1 MGPHVLTR
9 QRRKEGPGTPAR
21 RGLSKARAVT
31 TQSRTRKLVKKLSK
45 SAMTGKLATVK
56 TPKKVTNLNA
66 IVKNASK
73 TAPSRVS
80 QKPTETVKA
89 TSPERKKEPKR
100 SETKSTSPE
109 KKVVT
114 KQADGKV
121 ATVEKKKDISDIR
134 KSTSLDR
141 KKEPETKKTKTTTP
155 SVVKKITVTKSEN
168 LKDASDQTPTEKKTK
183 KNPLKSVKVNASKND
198 SKNPDHGTGSK
209 ISHKKKIFKENPF
222 VENRLKDSSA
232 EATTSGKNSEMQQSN
247 VPKNTGDKTDANQ
260 QSKTNKDRASSPQKR
275 KRICP
280 LRSSSAPIPT
290 SENTKTGTDEEQ
302 SKIGSVARASKLSTE
317 NISQQNNPKKAGVA
331 KKGSKSLDTSKCN
344 KTKDSD
350 PMIAKPTDDHPPIKE
365 PSNVQTVNPSVWP
378 DNQKCTMNGKESGIL
393 IKMPFLDSQLVA
405 PLGRKKL
412 IGKVKPIAR
421 VKGTVIES
429 KKPDMEK
436 KVMADSTEIP
446 NAGESILTIPEADTS
461 DKLKNESDKKK
472 CTAFP
477 SKPFDDSK
485 KSIDPS
491 KAIKCLKKLEVGKP
505 KESACGKNVIPEN
518 SLISE
523 NVTSPKIMPKLKTKN
538 PAKLMKRRPK
548 ISLVKGRPIV
558 KKTKNLRM
566 VKGVKLAKKLLK
578 VSQSVDKKVESI
590 KDSASSSDEVTYSFP
605 ESLIE
610 PTETGKSDTTPSFE
624 SKSAILKKPKLVKSL
639 PKKIQLVKSSKKPDK
654 ALNKSNKSADPCPSE
669 INVIS
674 ENTDLKSIEV
684 LEKIDDLILIPDS
697 KCEDENIA
705 KINIIDDTPA
715 PQPSISTGPLEIA
728 AEIVATIAATDTTV
742 NASLAD
748 CPILPVQ
755 DVQTVVS
762 KKSIPEKKRESY
774 ASTDD
779 NSEDEER
786 FAFPNI
792 KKEIKGKIVTSTSP
806 GQKKKIFK
814 SSPKPVKK
822 FISIPTDDTK
832 RRMRLLGFW
841 TGPKKHR
848 EASLNAQAKVQC
860 LYENESRTHLEL
872 GLMRTIDRVAPKWK
886 EAVKKKPIKTE
897 KRNSTSSESEYEKK
911 VKSENTSS
919 EDESNAP
926 TRTLRYQPTGSG
938 KYWEMKLSS
947 SEESEAEHRRQAPEK
962 KKYTIKPKVV
972 VKSEKSTESSD
983 VVKVKKPKPSPPPK
997 KKRVRAEVVMDLRDM
1012 VVKKRMASL
1021 NATAMLHASY
1031 EKRSPKSS
1039 KEGTTSDSQTS
1050 SEEERLAKKS
1060 RSYLADRAECSTSRK
1075 DFTSGVTEVTAAT
1088 KKMAV
1093 IVNQEADVTIT
1104 GVYST
1109 HTGYCTVSE
1118 MQYRIS
1124 ATSHTQTTAT
1134 AATEKVTN
1142 NQFIAKFICNY

>member
-1 MGPHVLTR
+1 MRPHVVTR
-9 QRRKEGPGTPAR
+9 QGRKEGPGTHAR
-21 RGLSKARAVT
+21 RGLSKAKAVI
-31 TQSRTRKLVKKLSK
+31 TQSRTRKLVKKLAK
-45 SAMTGKLATVK
+45 SAAPGKSAAVK
-56 TPKKVTNLNA
+56 SPKKVPNLNPT
-66 IVKNASK
+66 VKNATK
-73 TAPSRVS
+73 TTTPKVS

-89 TSPERKKEPKR
+89 TSPERKKEQKR
-100 SETKSTSPE
+100 LETKSTSTE

-114 KQADGKV
+114 KQADGKI

-141 KKEPETKKTKTTTP
+141 KKEPETKKTKPTIS
-155 SVVKKITVTKSEN
+155 SVAKKNIITKSEN
-168 LKDASDQTPTEKKTK
+168 HKDASDQTPTEKKTK
-183 KNPLKSVKVNASKND
+183 KNPLKSEKVNASKGD
-198 SKNPDHGTGSK
+198 SKNPDHVTGTKLSY
-209 ISHKKKIFKENPF
+209 KKKIFKENPSLD
-222 VENRLKDSSA
+222 NRVKDASA
-232 EATTSGKNSEMQQSN
+232 EHSTSGKTSEVQQTN
-247 VPKNTGDKTDANQ
+247 LPKNTAERTDSNH
-260 QSKTNKDRASSPQKR
+260 QSKTNKDRARSPQKR
-275 KRICP
+275 KRLCP

-290 SENTKTGTDEEQ
+290 SENTKTGTDEEH
-302 SKIGSVARASKLSTE
+302 SKIISVARASKLSSE
-317 NISQQNNPKKAGVA
+317 NISHQSNPKKVSVPKRGN
-331 KKGSKSLDTSKCN
+331 KSLDTSKCN
-344 KTKDSD
+344 KIKDVD
-350 PMIAKPTDDHPPIKE
+350 PTIVPLKSIDGHTPIKE

-378 DNQKCTMNGKESGIL
+378 DNQKCAVNEKESGIL
-393 IKMPFLDSQLVA
+393 VKMPFLDSQLVA

-412 IGKVKPIAR
+412 VGKVKPIAR

-429 KKPDMEK
+429 KKPEMEK
-436 KVMADSTEIP
+436 KVVTDSNEIP
-446 NAGESILTIPEADTS
+446 NPGECILPLPEAETS

-472 CTAFP
+472 CTALP
-477 SKPFDDSK
+477 TKPIEDPK
-485 KSIDPS
+485 KSLDHS
-491 KAIKCLKKLEVGKP
+491 KAVKCCKKSEVGKA
-505 KESACGKNVIPEN
+505 KESTCGKSAIPEN

-523 NVTSPKIMPKLKTKN
+523 NVTSPKIIQKLKTKN
-538 PAKLMKRRPK
+538 PVKLMKKRPK

-558 KKTKNLRM
+558 KKTKNLPVVR
-566 VKGVKLAKKLLK
+566 GVKLGKKLLK
-578 VSQSVDKKVESI
+578 VSQSVDKKDESI

-605 ESLIE
+605 ESAIE
-610 PTETGKSDTTPSFE
+610 PTEIGKSEKTPCLE

-654 ALNKSNKSADPCPSE
+654 ALLNQSNKSADPCPRE
-669 INVIS
+669 INAVSLNI
-674 ENTDLKSIEV
+674 DLKPTEV
-684 LEKIDDLILIPDS
+684 LENIDDLELIPDS
-697 KCEDENIA
+697 KCEEENIA
-705 KINIIDDTPA
+705 EIKIADDTPA
-715 PQPSISTGPLEIA
+715 PQPSISKSPLESA
-728 AEIVATIAATDTTV
+728 SEIVASIAATDV
-742 NASLAD
+742 NVNTLLND
-748 CPILPVQ
+748 CPVLSVQ
-755 DVQTVVS
+755 DVQTVVL
-762 KKSIPEKKRESY
+762 KKNTTEKKRESY

-779 NSEDEER
+779 NSEDDER
-786 FAFPNI
+786 FAFPKI
-792 KKEIKGKIVTSTSP
+792 KKEMKSKSALSTSP
-806 GQKKKIFK
+806 GQTKKIFR
-814 SSPKPVKK
+814 SSPKPIKK
-822 FISIPTDDTK
+822 FISIPTDDNK

-872 GLMRTIDRVAPKWK
+872 GLMRTIDRIPPKWK
-886 EAVKKKPIKTE
+886 ETVKKKPIKTE

-972 VKSEKSTESSD
+972 VKSEKPTESGD
-983 VVKVKKPKPSPPPK
+983 VVKVKNLKPSPPPK

-1088 KKMAV
+1088 NKMAV
-1093 IVNQEADVTIT
+1093 IVNQESDVTIT

-1134 AATEKVTN
+1134 AATEKV
-1142 NQFIAKFICNY
+1142 

>member
-9 QRRKEGPGTPAR
+9 QGRKEGPGTPAR
-21 RGLSKARAVT
+21 GGLSKAKVVT
-31 TQSRTRKLVKKLSK
+31 TQSRTRRLVKKL
-45 SAMTGKLATVK
+45 ARRAVAGKLTSLK
-56 TPKKVTNLNA
+56 TPKKVPNL
-66 IVKNASK
+66 IPTVKNASK
-73 TAPSRVS
+73 TATPKVS
-80 QKPTETVKA
+80 QKSTEIVKA
-89 TSPERKKEPKR
+89 TSPERKKELKR
-100 SETKSTSPE
+100 SETKTTSLE
-109 KKVVT
+109 KKVVA
-114 KQADGKV
+114 KQSDGKV
-121 ATVEKKKDISDIR
+121 PTTEKKRDISDIR
-134 KSTSLDR
+134 KSTSLER
-141 KKEPETKKTKTTTP
+141 KKETETKTTKTTTTP
-155 SVVKKITVTKSEN
+155 VVKKITVTKSEN
-168 LKDASDQTPTEKKTK
+168 LKDGSDQIPTEKKTR
-183 KNPLKSVKVNASKND
+183 KNPHKSIKTNASKSD
-198 SKNPDHGTGSK
+198 SKNPDHVAGSK
-209 ISHKKKIFKENPF
+209 VGQNRKIVEDNPSA
-222 VENRLKDSSA
+222 ENRLKDASA
-232 EATTSGKNSEMQQSN
+232 ESSTNGKASEVQPTN
-247 VPKNTGDKTDANQ
+247 LPKSTGDRTDANH
-260 QSKTNKDRASSPQKR
+260 QSKTMKDRARSPQKR
-275 KRICP
+275 KRLNP
-280 LRSSSAPIPT
+280 LRSSSAPMPT
-290 SENTKTGTDEEQ
+290 SENTKTGADEEQ
-302 SKIGSVARASKLSTE
+302 SKIISVARASKLSSE
-317 NISQQNNPKKAGVA
+317 IIAPPHNSKKVGVA
-331 KKGSKSLDTSKCN
+331 KKGNKLLDTSKCN
-344 KTKDSD
+344 KTKEIDPTIATLKSD
-350 PMIAKPTDDHPPIKE
+350 DQPPIKG
-365 PSNVQTVNPSVWP
+365 PSNVQTVNPSVWS
-378 DNQKCTMNGKESGIL
+378 DNQKCTVNEKDSGIIL
-393 IKMPFLDSQLVA
+393 KMPFLDSQLVA

-429 KKPDMEK
+429 KKPEMEK
-436 KVMADSTEIP
+436 KNITISNEIS
-446 NAGESILTIPEADTS
+446 NAGDSNTTLPEAETP
-461 DKLKNESDKKK
+461 DKLNNESDKKK

-477 SKPFDDSK
+477 SKPIEDVK

-491 KAIKCLKKLEVGKP
+491 KAVKCLKKSEVGKA
-505 KESACGKNVIPEN
+505 KESTCGKSVIPE
-518 SLISE
+518 SSPISD
-523 NVTSPKIMPKLKTKN
+523 NVTSPKITPKLKAKNATKFI
-538 PAKLMKRRPK
+538 KKRPK

-558 KKTKNLRM
+558 KKTKNLPA
-566 VKGVKLAKKLLK
+566 VKGVKLAKKLFK
-578 VSQSVDKKVESI
+578 VSQSVSKNDESI

-605 ESLIE
+605 ESATE
-610 PTETGKSDTTPSFE
+610 PTETEKSDKTPSLE

-654 ALNKSNKSADPCPSE
+654 ALYKSIKSADPCPSE
-669 INVIS
+669 IKVDS
-674 ENTDLKSIEV
+674 EKSDLKSIEV
-684 LEKIDDLILIPDS
+684 LENIDDLKVVY

-705 KINIIDDTPA
+705 KMNIVNDIPA
-715 PQPSISTGPLEIA
+715 PQPNISQEALESA
-728 AEIVATIAATDTTV
+728 VEVVAPIDATESTV
-742 NASLAD
+742 KASLNE
-748 CPILPVQ
+748 CPILPMQDPVQ
-755 DVQTVVS
+755 SVVA

-786 FAFPNI
+786 FAFPKI
-792 KKEIKGKIVTSTSP
+792 KKEIKNTSAASTPP

-814 SSPKPVKK
+814 PSPKPVKK
-822 FISIPTDDTK
+822 FISIPTDDNK

-872 GLMRTIDRVAPKWK
+872 GLMRTIDRVPPKWK
-886 EAVKKKPIKTE
+886 EAVKKKSIKTE

-911 VKSENTSS
+911 VKFENTSS

-972 VKSEKSTESSD
+972 VKSEKVTESSD
-983 VVKVKKPKPSPPPK
+983 VVKVKKPKPAPPPK

-1050 SEEERLAKKS
+1050 SEEERLAKRS

-1134 AATEKVTN
+1134 AATEKVK
-1142 NQFIAKFICNY
+1142 IYI